1 MTRFHRNPLPL
12 FLLALLLS
20 PTLIQ
25 SQTVKLI
32 KSDHS
37 GLILQLLPYDVTFED
52 KEEGLVV
59 PRVQGFGM
67 TLEPGRPQLPIKGV
81 LVGVPP
87 DADLQVVI
95 LDSSSVSLG
104 YREIYPSPQLTFK
117 TSQQGLVPKF
127 KFFRDPKIYSI
138 DRFYPPSLAVITS
151 VRYLRHQRVARLEIH
166 PLQYNPV
173 TKELRKFDRL
183 KVAVVFK
190 KRRSPPHSKIQYPD
204 LFESIYK
211 RSIINYP
218 SAKGWRARV
227 SLSKPSLPSDWYD
240 PTRTYYKLFVD
251 EDGIYRLDYA
261 TLDSIGIDPSPIDPR
276 TFKIYNKGQEIPLYV
291 EGEQDGRLDEG
302 DYLEFY
308 GEWNHGD
315 TTYYDPYT
323 DTNVYWLTWGGDQG
337 LRMKIRGVP
346 PGGAQRIDHYTQSI
360 HLEEDKL
367 YYDGDTSMEI
377 INTENVSG
385 EGWVWRMFFPGES
398 QEFKFLAEEVAP
410 VSQPCSLR
418 VRLRGTTIDP
428 KNPDHHVQ
436 FSLNG
441 TPVGEIYFDDREEV
455 IYRGS
460 FPPDYLREGENKIK
474 INSLGDTGAQLDQ
487 FYLDWIEVDYPRGLV
502 AREGELTFAV
512 PGGTQ
517 GLRRFYLYNFLNPEI
532 ELLELKNKER
542 LRGFQTLESRRK
554 PLEVISA
561 GFEDGNS
568 IGMSVGYERLDL
580 SWHRGHNLVVLD
592 QNTGQILAIRFFDT
606 FRSSEEADSMA
617 AFIRTLPEGRIVLVG
632 IKDEGSR
639 MMTEAAY
646 RALESLG
653 SQFAREVGY
662 RDSWAMIG
670 CKGATIGGVPEI
682 YKPRG
687 KGKAMLRDTLSFP
700 EAEPTYEVSFQDT
713 IGGQKRY
720 LAAGAEGIKRP
731 SRVQLELNSN
741 LRSQE
746 HGADYIIITHKD
758 FMESAWRLARYR
770 KSHNGFRVQVVDIE
784 DIYDEFNFGLIDPR
798 AIKDFLIYV
807 FDHWKPPPPAFVL
820 LLGDASWDF
829 KSNLPGSIKR
839 NFVPSYGHP
848 VSDNWFVCLNGPDDF
863 LPDMCIGRLP
873 VEDQEEAEHL
883 IDKII
888 EYEKSPPDSWK
899 KNILF
904 ITGGFD
910 TSEQTLFINQSE
922 SLIQR
927 FVLPPPASCNPIRI
941 HKTSQGLIEGEKRGH
956 ILQAFKDGL
965 MWANFIG
972 HAGSRT
978 WDLMFN
984 NQDIEDLQNEGRYP
998 FITSMTCH
1006 TARFAYPRGSSFG
1019 ENFLKAQD
1027 KGAIAFWGSTGWG
1040 FVFQDYMLLN
1050 ELFPT
1055 ALVDTVQILGE
1066 ATTIAKI
1073 NFWKELGGG
1082 IINIST
1088 IHSYTLLGDPATDL
1102 VLPDKPDLAISPQD
1116 VALEPP
1122 FPIEADSL
1130 VNIKVKIHNFGLAT
1144 KDSLKVDVIDVTPTL
1159 EEAHI
1164 GSTTLPPIGL
1174 MDSLIV
1180 PWRVTGKA
1188 GKHRILIKLDPFDQI
1203 QEEDEENNTLELPVE
1218 VYIARIRIS
1227 KPQEFQVVNTLRPV
1241 LQVNNPQMFSEAVP
1255 QYFFEIDTTDSFN
1268 SPFLIASPPVPG
1280 QPVATR
1286 WQTPEL
1292 LDALVYFWRCRPF
1305 DGSHLGD
1312 WTYSSFAVDLNSTSP
1327 RWSQSAGPQF
1337 KKDKFEKVQLKG
1349 DGIELQTKKII
1360 FQVKSAGFDDGNY
1373 VRITVDGKPVIG
1385 QHRGH
1390 NVAVFDQI
1398 SGGLLKTGSFDTYR
1412 SPEEADQ
1419 MAEFIEAVRE
1429 GDFVLVGI
1437 KDEGSRC
1444 MTERAYQALESIGS
1458 KLCRE
1463 VGIRDSW
1470 AIIGRK
1476 GAFIG
1481 SVPEKLVKRYH
1492 GIATVQ
1498 DTLIRY
1504 HTSGSLTSP
1513 PIGPATSW
1521 GVLSWTQD
1529 LSGSGTDIT
1538 LEVLG
1543 FNKASGGWDT
1553 LTVDLSNSSG
1563 ENLNFI
1569 DPVLYPQIK
1578 LRAHLT
1584 DDDGL
1589 DTPLLKGWSLSY
1601 QPVSDP
1607 AIGPRVVSI
1616 NPDTVLEGEDIHIWA
1631 DVYNIGMARAD
1642 SVLVRFYISD
1652 PEKGRIAFDDEWV
1665 TDLAVDGFQRVETTW
1680 NTAGAR
1686 ASRRVLIEID
1696 PEDRINELCE
1706 TNNSLTKGMFVLK
1719 DTLRPEICITFDGQE
1734 IIDGDYVSS
1743 RPEILITIRDNS
1755 PLALKDTSQVQ
1766 LTLDGEILYY
1776 AVNPEILLFI
1786 PNPRGQGSGVKAQV
1800 RFTPELSDGD
1810 HLLEV
1815 VAQDATG
1822 NSLCSR
1828 VSFRVLSE
1836 LKLLKVLNYPN
1847 PFASETSFTYI
1858 LTQPADQVT
1867 IKIYTLAGRLIR
1879 KLEGLPGFA
1888 GFNHFLWDGRDQ
1900 DGDPLANG
1908 VYLYK
1913 VIVKSGNQQV
1923 EVIGKLVV
1931 MR

>member
-1 MTRFHRNPLPL
+1 MTWSHPNPLPL
-12 FLLALLLS
+12 FLSALLLS
-20 PTLIQ
+20 PTLIRPE
-25 SQTVKLI
+25 TVKLI
-32 KSDHS
+32 KSDDS
-37 GLILQLLPYDVTFED
+37 GVILQLLPYEVTFED
-52 KEEGLVV
+52 KGEGFVI
-59 PRVQGFGM
+59 PKVQGFGM
-67 TLEPGRPQLPIKGV
+67 ILEPGRPQLPIKGV

-87 DADLQVVI
+87 DANLRVVI

-104 YREIYPSPQLTFK
+104 YKEIYPSPQLSFE

-127 KFFRDPKIYSI
+127 KFFRDQEIYSA
-138 DRFYPPSLAVITS
+138 DQFYPPIPAVITS
-151 VRYLRHQRVARLEIH
+151 VKYLRHQRVARLELH

-173 TKELRKFDRL
+173 TKELRKFDKL
-183 KVAVVFK
+183 KVAIIFRKRK
-190 KRRSPPHSKIQYPD
+190 KLPYSKIHYPD
-204 LFESIYK
+204 LFENIYK

-218 SAKGWRARV
+218 SARGWRSRV
-227 SLSKPSLPSDWYD
+227 SLPKLVSPHDWYD
-240 PTRTYYKLFVD
+240 PTRTYYKLFID
-251 EDGIYRLDYA
+251 EDGIYRLDHA
-261 TLDSIGIDPSPIDPR
+261 TLDSMGIDLSSIDPR

-291 EGEQDGRLDEG
+291 KGERDGRFDEG

-323 DTNVYWLTWGGDQG
+323 DTNVYWLTWGGEPG
-337 LRMKIRGVP
+337 LRMKTRGVTT
-346 PGGAQRIDHYTQSI
+346 GEAQRIDHYIESI
-360 HLEEDKL
+360 HLEEDEV
-367 YYDGDTSMEI
+367 YYDGDTSMDI

-385 EGWVWRMFFPGES
+385 EGWVWRVFFPGQS
-398 QEFKFLAEEVAP
+398 GEFKFLAEEVAP
-410 VSQPCSLR
+410 TSQPCSLR

-428 KNPDHHVQ
+428 QDPDHHAQ

-441 TPVGEIYFDDREEV
+441 IPLGEIYFDDREEV

-474 INSLGDTGAQLDQ
+474 INSLGDTGAELDQ
-487 FYLDWIEVDYPRGLV
+487 FYLDWIEVDYPRSLV
-502 AREGELTFAV
+502 AKEDNLTFALSS
-512 PGGTQ
+512 GTQ
-517 GLRRFYLYNFLNPEI
+517 GAKRFYLYNFLSPEI
-532 ELLELKNKER
+532 ELFELKNKER
-542 LRGFQTLESRRK
+542 LTGFQILESRRK

-561 GFEDGNS
+561 GFEDGNF
-568 IGMSVGYERLDL
+568 IQMRVGYERLDL
-580 SWHRGHNLVVLD
+580 GWHRGHNLVVLD
-592 QNTGQILAIRFFDT
+592 QNTGQILAIRSFDT

-617 AFIRTLPEGRIVLVG
+617 AFIQGLPEGRVVLAG
-632 IKDEGSR
+632 IRDEGSR

-653 SQFAREVGY
+653 SQFIREVGY

-670 CKGATIGGVPEI
+670 RKGAPIGSVPEVH
-682 YKPRG
+682 KPRG
-687 KGKAMLRDTLSFP
+687 TGRAVLRDTLFFP
-700 EAEPTYEVSFQDT
+700 EAEPTYEVGFQDT
-713 IGGQKRY
+713 IEGQKRY
-720 LAAGAEGIKRP
+720 LAAGTEGIKRP
-731 SRVQLELNSN
+731 SRIQLEVNSN
-741 LRSQE
+741 LRSSEQ
-746 HGADYIIITHKD
+746 GADYIIITHKN
-758 FMESAWRLARYR
+758 FMEGARRLAHYR
-770 KSHNGFRVQVVDIE
+770 ESHNGFRVQVVDVE

-798 AIKDFLIYV
+798 AIRDFLIYA
-807 FDHWKPPPPAFVL
+807 FDHWTPPPPAFVL

-829 KSNLPGSIKR
+829 KGNLQGSTKP

-848 VSDNWFVCLNGPDDF
+848 VSDNWFVCLDGPDDF

-873 VEDQEEAEHL
+873 VEDQKEAEHL

-888 EYEKSPPDSWK
+888 EYENSPSASWK

-927 FVLPPPASCNPIRI
+927 FVRPPPASCNPIGI
-941 HKTSQGLIEGEKRGH
+941 HKTSQGLIEGEKRED

-965 MWANFIG
+965 LWVNFIG

-978 WDLMFN
+978 WDLMLN
-984 NQDIEDLQNEGRYP
+984 NQDIEDLQNQGRYP

-1006 TARFAYPRGSSFG
+1006 TARFAHPRIASFG

-1073 NFWKELGGG
+1073 NFWRELGGG

-1102 VLPDKPDLAISPQD
+1102 ALPERPDLALRPRD
-1116 VALEPP
+1116 VVLDPP
-1122 FPIEADSL
+1122 VPTEADSL
-1130 VNIKVKIHNFGLAT
+1130 INIKIKIHNFGLAT
-1144 KDSLKVDVIDVTPTL
+1144 RDSLKVDVIDISPGL
-1159 EEAHI
+1159 EQVRI
-1164 GSTTLPPIGL
+1164 GLATLPPIGL

-1180 PWRVTGKA
+1180 PWRVRGKP
-1188 GKHRILIKLDPFDQI
+1188 GRHRILVELDPFDQI
-1203 QEEDEENNTLELPVE
+1203 QEEDEENNALELPVE
-1218 VYIARIRIS
+1218 VYIARMTIS
-1227 KPQEFQVVNTLRPV
+1227 RPQEFQVVNTPRPV
-1241 LQVNNPQMFSEAVP
+1241 LQVNNPQVPSEAVI

-1268 SPFLIASPPVPG
+1268 SPFLIASPPVPE

-1292 LDALVYFWRCRPF
+1292 QDGLVYFWRCRPF
-1305 DGSHLGD
+1305 DGSHFGD
-1312 WTYSSFAVDLNSTSP
+1312 WTHSSFAVDLNSTSP
-1327 RWSQSAGPQF
+1327 RWSQSTGPQF
-1337 KKDKFEKVQLKG
+1337 RKNTFEKVQLKG
-1349 DGIELQTKKII
+1349 DEIGLQIKKII
-1360 FQVKSAGFDDGNY
+1360 FQVRSAGFDDGNY
-1373 VRITVDGKPVIG
+1373 VRITVNGKPVIR
-1385 QHRGH
+1385 QRRGH
-1390 NVAVFDQI
+1390 NVAVFDHI
-1398 SGGLLKTGSFDTYR
+1398 SGKLIRTGNFDTYR
-1412 SPEEADQ
+1412 SYKEADQ
-1419 MAEFIEAVRE
+1419 MAEFIEAVGE

-1463 VGIRDSW
+1463 VEIRDSW

-1476 GAFIG
+1476 GAPIG
-1481 SVPEKLVKRYH
+1481 SVPEELVKRYQ
-1492 GIATVQ
+1492 GVATVQ

-1504 HTSGSLTSP
+1504 HTSGSVTSP
-1513 PIGPATSW
+1513 PIGPANGW

-1543 FNKASGGWDT
+1543 LNKASGRWTT
-1553 LTVDLSNSSG
+1553 LTTGLSNSSG
-1563 ENLNFI
+1563 ENLSFI

-1578 LRAHLT
+1578 LKAHLT

-1601 QPVSDP
+1601 QPVADP
-1607 AIGPRVVSI
+1607 AIGPGVVSI
-1616 NPDTVLEGEDIHIWA
+1616 SPDTVLEGEDVHIRA
-1631 DVYNIGMARAD
+1631 DVYNIGMTQAD
-1642 SVLVRFYISD
+1642 SVLVRFYLSD
-1652 PEKGRIAFDDEWV
+1652 PEKGRVAFHDEWV
-1665 TDLAVDGFQRVETTW
+1665 IDLTVDSFQRVETNW

-1686 ASRRVLIEID
+1686 GSRQILIEID
-1696 PEDRINELCE
+1696 PEDRINELYE
-1706 TNNSLTKGMFVLK
+1706 GNNSFTKRVFVLK
-1719 DTLRPEICITFDGQE
+1719 DTLRPEICITFDGLE
-1734 IIDGDYVSS
+1734 IISGDYVSS

-1755 PLALKDTSQVQ
+1755 PLAVEDTSQVQ
-1766 LTLDGEILYY
+1766 LTLDGRVLYY
-1776 AVNPEILLFI
+1776 TENPQTLQFI
-1786 PNPRGQGSGVKAQV
+1786 PNPRGRGSEVKAQV

-1815 VAQDATG
+1815 VARDATG
-1822 NSLCSR
+1822 NSLYSR
-1828 VSFRVLSE
+1828 VDFRVLSE
-1836 LKLLKVLNYPN
+1836 LKLLRVLNYPN

-1858 LTQPADQVT
+1858 LTQPADQVS

-1913 VIVKSGNQQV
+1913 VIAKSGDQQV
-1923 EVIGKLVV
+1923 EVIEKLVV